1 LDRDHFDVIVVGAGT
16 GGLTAGAL
24 LTRFGKSV
32 LVLDRHYIAGG
43 NATVF
48 RRRDYEFD
56 VGIHYVGNCGP
67 EGSVPLILRAAGFVL
82 GTIPVLWLV
91 PIVGA
96 RTAELLEAPV
106 MLAVVIFTA
115 RWVVRHYGEER
126 GSLTSWLGVGGLALI
141 LALLFDFTVI
151 LRIRGL
157 SFTQYVEAFDPI
169 AGTAYDVMLGLF
181 ALMPMLVSR
190 TQY

>member
-1 LDRDHFDVIVVGAGT
+1 MKSQQIVKVGT
-16 GGLTAGAL
+16 IYFAL
-24 LTRFGKSV
+24 VFG
-32 LVLDRHYIAGG
+32 
-43 NATVF
+43 
-48 RRRDYEFD
+48 
-56 VGIHYVGNCGP
+56 
-67 EGSVPLILRAAGFVL
+67 AGFVL
-82 GTIPVLWLV
+82 GTIRVLWLV

-157 SFTQYVEAFDPI
+157 SFTQYVEAFDPV
-169 AGTAYDVMLGLF
+169 AGTAYFVMLGVF
-181 ALMPMLVSR
+181 SIMPMLMARRALSEIVESA
-190 TQY
+190 Q